1 LLHSEYTRIFFLEL
15 RYKDSHAHTHS
26 CRTYINAAD
35 LASALA
41 RHTARA
47 RSTAHRLILA
57 TRRRAF
63 LSPPRVVAQGGST
76 PASSSEQSTERGRGR
91 RSRGL
96 FARTTSAQVLRLR
109 MHGEG
114 GRHGRQGSR
123 ALMTQ
128 NSQLSFDFLIS
139 CLSRPCCETSASL
152 VWSTPRSRSSIKLL
166 CRTRAAPKL
175 SVARGSTLAEDGRA
189 AVAAEQR
196 YLRDELAVDLV
207 AHAMQHSDG
216 RGELVQRFILRPD
229 HGVLLLDN
237 DLRRRRAH

>member
-1 LLHSEYTRIFFLEL
+1 MLHSEYTRIFFFRSSATKTAMHTRMPYLHQL
-15 RYKDSHAHTHS
+15 RQTRVRSGG
-26 CRTYINAAD
+26 REPG
-35 LASALA
+35 
-41 RHTARA
+41 HTAPPLDPRDA
-47 RSTAHRLILA
+47 PAS
-57 TRRRAF
+57 
-63 LSPPRVVAQGGST
+63 LSQPPRVVAQGGST

>member
-1 LLHSEYTRIFFLEL
+1 LLHSEYTRIFFSEL

-41 RHTARA
+41 RHTAL
-47 RSTAHRLILA
+47 HRTPLDPRDA
-57 TRRRAF
+57 PAS
-63 LSPPRVVAQGGST
+63 LSQPPRVVAQGGST
-76 PASSSEQSTERGRGR
+76 PARSSEQSTERGRGR

>member
-1 LLHSEYTRIFFLEL
+1 MPYLHQCGRPRVRSGETPTAL
-15 RYKDSHAHTHS
+15 H
-26 CRTYINAAD
+26 RTPLDPRDAP
-35 LASALA
+35 AS
-41 RHTARA
+41 
-47 RSTAHRLILA
+47 
-57 TRRRAF
+57 
-63 LSPPRVVAQGGST
+63 LSQPPRVVAQGGST